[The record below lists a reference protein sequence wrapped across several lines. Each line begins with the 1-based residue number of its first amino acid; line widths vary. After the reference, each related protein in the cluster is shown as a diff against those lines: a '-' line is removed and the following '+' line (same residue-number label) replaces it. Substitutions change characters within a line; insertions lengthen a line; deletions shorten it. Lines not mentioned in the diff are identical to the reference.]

1 MIARVFHKRWKERDK
16 IERGSMVRKR
26 KEKGGN
32 SGRGGWAEE
41 SQGRRKTRLEME
53 WEKK

>member
-1 MIARVFHKRWKERDK
+1 
-16 IERGSMVRKR
+16 MVRKR

-41 SQGRRKTRLEME
+41 MEPRSYEAEGRNGVG
-53 WEKK
+53 KKVK

>member
-1 MIARVFHKRWKERDK
+1 
-16 IERGSMVRKR
+16 MVRKR

-41 SQGRRKTRLEME
+41 MERRRKPRVEME
-53 WEKK
+53 WGKK